1 MFSERF
7 VFFGFSFDTTAQ
19 QWLDGFSLNLHQ
31 QRRLCSVFV
40 NGGTPIIG
48 TPKIQDGGDLPSWIL
63 TPKCKKAIFSKTK
76 QFRAMVSTDDL

>member
-40 NGGTPIIG
+40 NGGTPIKIG
-48 TPKIQDGGDLPSWIL
+48 PPPNFWGPKRSVFGLKIQ
-63 TPKCKKAIFSKTK
+63 TPPCA
-76 QFRAMVSTDDL
+76 VWN